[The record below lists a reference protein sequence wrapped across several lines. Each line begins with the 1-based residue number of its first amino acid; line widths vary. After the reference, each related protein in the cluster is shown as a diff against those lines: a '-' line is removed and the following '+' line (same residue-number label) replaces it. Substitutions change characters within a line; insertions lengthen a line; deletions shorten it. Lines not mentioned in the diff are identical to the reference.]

1 MTTPVAPESG
11 TVPTERP
18 ARPAPSDAA
27 LHRRARAALTRS
39 AAVDRILAV
48 LIGLVLMTAGALVA
62 LLSYGIFGVA
72 RAGRPLL
79 DPLIVDAVRVQPDVA
94 RLVALGVGV
103 LLVLLGLMWAARS
116 LRPERHPDLALDGG
130 PDTAIVISSSAM
142 ADAVTAQASS
152 IPGVGRARA
161 RLVGTDE
168 APALRITLWLAD
180 DAEVR
185 SVLARLHDEVLGV
198 ARDSLGIAALPT
210 AVLLELDT
218 STPHPRVA

>member
-18 ARPAPSDAA
+18 ARPARSDAV
-27 LHRRARAALTRS
+27 LHRRAHAALTRS
-39 AAVDRILAV
+39 AAVDRALAV
-48 LIGLVLMTAGALVA
+48 LIGLVLMAAGVLVA
-62 LLSYGIFGVA
+62 LLSYGVFGGA

-79 DPLIVDAVRVQPDVA
+79 DPLIVDAMRVQPDVA
-94 RLVALGVGV
+94 RLVALGAGV

-116 LRPERHPDLALDGG
+116 LRPERHPDLVLDGG
-130 PDTAIVISSSAM
+130 PDTAIVINSSAM
-142 ADAVTAQASS
+142 ADAISAQANA
-152 IPGVGRARA
+152 IPGVGRVRA

-210 AVLLELDT
+210 AVRLELDT
-218 STPHPRVA
+218 STSHPRVA

>member
-1 MTTPVAPESG
+1 MSTPVAPESG

-18 ARPAPSDAA
+18 ARPVPSDAV

-39 AAVDRILAV
+39 AAVDRTLAM
-48 LIGLVLMTAGALVA
+48 LIGLVLMAAGVLVA
-62 LLSYGIFGVA
+62 LLSYGVFGVA

-79 DPLIVDAVRVQPDVA
+79 DPLIVDAMRVQPDVA
-94 RLVALGVGV
+94 RLVALGAGV

-116 LRPERHPDLALDGG
+116 LRPERHPDLVLDSG

-142 ADAVTAQASS
+142 ADAISAQANT

-161 RLVGTDE
+161 RLVGSDE

-210 AVLLELDT
+210 AVRLELDT

>member
-18 ARPAPSDAA
+18 ARPGPSDAV

-39 AAVDRILAV
+39 AAVDRTLAV
-48 LIGLVLMTAGALVA
+48 LIGLVLMAAGVLVA
-62 LLSYGIFGVA
+62 LLSYGVFGVA

-79 DPLIVDAVRVQPDVA
+79 DPLIVDAMRAQPDA
-94 RLVALGVGV
+94 TRLVALGGGV
-103 LLVLLGLMWAARS
+103 VLVLLGLMWAARS
-116 LRPERHPDLALDGG
+116 LRPERHPDLVLDGG

-142 ADAVTAQASS
+142 ADAISAQVTA

-161 RLVGTDE
+161 RLVGSDE

-210 AVLLELDT
+210 AVRLELDT
-218 STPHPRVA
+218 STSHPRVA

>member
-1 MTTPVAPESG
+1 MTTPLAPDSD
-11 TVPTERP
+11 TVPVERP
-18 ARPAPSDAA
+18 ARPAPSTAT
-27 LHRRARAALTRS
+27 LRRRARAALARS
-39 AAVDRILAV
+39 AAVDRALAV
-48 LIGLVLMTAGALVA
+48 LIGLVLLTAGVLVA
-62 LLSYGIFGVA
+62 LLSYGVFGAA
-72 RAGRPLL
+72 RAGRPVL
-79 DPLIVDAVRVQPDVA
+79 DPLIVDAMRGQPDVS

-103 LLVLLGLMWAARS
+103 VLVLLGLMWAARS
-116 LRPERHPDLALDGG
+116 LRPERHPDLVVDSG

-142 ADAVTAQASS
+142 ADAISAQASA
-152 IPGVGRARA
+152 IPGVRRARA

-185 SVLARLHDEVLGV
+185 TVLARLHDEVLAV

>member
-1 MTTPVAPESG
+1 MTTPVAPENG
-11 TVPTERP
+11 TVPAQRP
-18 ARPAPSDAA
+18 ARPAPSDAV

-39 AAVDRILAV
+39 AAVDRTLAV
-48 LIGLVLMTAGALVA
+48 LIGLVLMAAGVLVA
-62 LLSYGIFGVA
+62 LLSYGVFGVA

-79 DPLIVDAVRVQPDVA
+79 DPLIVDAMRAQPDVA
-94 RLVALGVGV
+94 RLVVLGIGV

-116 LRPERHPDLALDGG
+116 LRPERHPDLVLDGG
-130 PDTAIVISSSAM
+130 PDTAIVISSSAV
-142 ADAVTAQASS
+142 ADAISAQVNA

-168 APALRITLWLAD
+168 APALRLTLWLAD

-210 AVLLELDT
+210 AVRLELDT